1 MEVDLNKRYQT
12 MIILWFALLMS
23 IGMYFFVSVFA
34 GPEIQPES
42 GNPRSSILTVV
53 LTALGFFLVIVSF
66 AVKQKILR
74 RSVDQ
79 QDVNLVQKALVVA
92 CVICEATALLGVI
105 ERFTVSNRDYYLL
118 FILAAAGIALHF
130 PKRSQLEAA
139 SYKQRSIVNGK

>member
-34 GPEIQPES
+34 GAEIQPES
-42 GNPRSSILTVV
+42 ANPRSSVLTVV
-53 LTALGFFLVIVSF
+53 LTALGTFLVIVSF
-66 AVKQKILR
+66 AVKQKLLR

-105 ERFTVSNRDYYLL
+105 ERFTVGNRDYYLL

-139 SYKQRSIVNGK
+139 SYKQRSIVTGK

>member
-12 MIILWFALLMS
+12 MIILWLGLLMS

-53 LTALGFFLVIVSF
+53 LTALGTFLVIVSF
-66 AVKQKILR
+66 AVKQKLLR
-74 RSVDQ
+74 RSVDR
-79 QDVNLVQKALVVA
+79 QDVNLVQKALVIA
-92 CVICEATALLGVI
+92 CAICEATALLGVI
-105 ERFTVSNRDYYLL
+105 ERFTVGNREYYLL

-139 SYKQRSIVNGK
+139 SYKQR

>member
-53 LTALGFFLVIVSF
+53 LTALGTFLVIVSF
-66 AVKQKILR
+66 AVKQKLLR

-92 CVICEATALLGVI
+92 CAICEATALFGVI
-105 ERFTVSNRDYYLL
+105 ERFTGGNRDYYLL

-139 SYKQRSIVNGK
+139 SYKQRSIVNRK

>member
-12 MIILWFALLMS
+12 MIILWLALLMS

-53 LTALGFFLVIVSF
+53 LTALGTFLVIVSF

-92 CVICEATALLGVI
+92 CAICEATALLGLI
-105 ERFTVSNRDYYLL
+105 LRFAVGNREYYLL
-118 FILAAAGIALHF
+118 FILAAAGIVLHF
-130 PKRSQLEAA
+130 PQRSQLEAA
-139 SYKQRSIVNGK
+139 SYKQL